1 MSGPFKLKKG
11 KDLEDFF
18 KSATKTPNPTTKA
31 VRKKLDEKEDQ
42 VIENM
47 SNARDNNF
55 DGHMEMEI
63 NKSKNYKE
71 YSDLEKHDDDRSR
84 LKPSYP
90 ATPEGSRQRS
100 EAERA
105 QEAKEDAEGK

>member
-1 MSGPFKLKKG
+1 MSRPFKLKKG
-11 KDLEDFF
+11 KDLKDFF

-31 VRKKLDEKEDQ
+31 VRKKLDKKEDQ
-42 VIENM
+42 VIESM

-63 NKSKNYKE
+63 NKSKNYEK
-71 YSDLEKHDDDRSR
+71 YSDLEKHDDDRLR
-84 LKPSYP
+84 LKPSFP

-100 EAERA
+100 DAEKA